1 MGNLRKNRSKTTK
14 VIPLLCKRFGKRKS
28 GHIKKEFGI
37 IGVQLWFHANGV
49 DESNLSKPNIPESKG
64 IGNSQVLPRN
74 YSKQYEIEI
83 VLREIAEQVAI
94 RLRLIHKKATVVAI
108 HVGFSY
114 EEQMKYIDTSMK
126 VNPTHNTEELTN
138 HVMVLFRRKYT
149 GGAVR
154 NIGIRY
160 DKLTDDSYS
169 VFTLFDDVEAIERR
183 EKLEQA
189 VDEIRDSFGYLSIQK
204 ANSLMEGSRVKER
217 SKLITEKDLAEEL
230 RKKYILNPPEGM
242 TSGDIRYM
250 SVGGLLDMDYFLND
264 EDTDDVGEEGFYIF

>member
-1 MGNLRKNRSKTTK
+1 M
-14 VIPLLCKRFGKRKS
+14 
-28 GHIKKEFGI
+28 
-37 IGVQLWFHANGV
+37 
-49 DESNLSKPNIPESKG
+49 
-64 IGNSQVLPRN
+64 
-74 YSKQYEIEI
+74 
-83 VLREIAEQVAI
+83 AEQVAI

-114 EEQMKYIDTSMK
+114 EEQMKYINTSMK

-183 EKLEQA
+183 
-189 VDEIRDSFGYLSIQK
+189 
-204 ANSLMEGSRVKER
+204 
-217 SKLITEKDLAEEL
+217 
-230 RKKYILNPPEGM
+230 
-242 TSGDIRYM
+242 
-250 SVGGLLDMDYFLND
+250 
-264 EDTDDVGEEGFYIF
+264 